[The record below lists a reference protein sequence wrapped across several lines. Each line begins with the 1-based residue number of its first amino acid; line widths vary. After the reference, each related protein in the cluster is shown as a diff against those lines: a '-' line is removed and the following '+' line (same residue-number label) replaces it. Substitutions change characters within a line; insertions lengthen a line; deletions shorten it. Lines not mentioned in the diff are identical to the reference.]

1 MRLLPRGRRGAY
13 SVLAVSSTAFA
24 AVVAAAAGLAGA
36 VQIAVQGRLNERVG
50 SIEAAATAS
59 VVGGVL
65 ATGVLL
71 LVRRSVGGVGDAVS
85 GPKWQLL
92 GGVMSICVILAIT
105 IAGPRIG
112 VVATTAFLIA
122 AQFALA
128 TVIDRFGWFGVERV
142 ALSGSRVLGIALLV
156 AGAALTLRR

>member
-1 MRLLPRGRRGAY
+1 
-13 SVLAVSSTAFA
+13 VSSTAFA
-24 AVVAAAAGLAGA
+24 ALLAAAAGLAGA

-59 VVGGVL
+59 VIGAVL
-65 ATGVLL
+65 AIGVLL
-71 LVRRSVGGVGDAVS
+71 VARQSVGGLGDSVS

-92 GGVMSICVILAIT
+92 GGVMSILIILSIT

-122 AQFALA
+122 AQFGLA
-128 TVIDRFGWFGVERV
+128 AIIDRYGWFGVEQV
-142 ALSGSRVLGIALLV
+142 ALTWPRALGLALLV
-156 AGAALTLRR
+156 VGAALTLRR

>member
-1 MRLLPRGRRGAY
+1 
-13 SVLAVSSTAFA
+13 VSSTAFA
-24 AVVAAAAGLAGA
+24 AVLAAAAGLAGA

-50 SIEAAATAS
+50 GIEAAATAS
-59 VVGGVL
+59 LIGAAL
-65 ATGVLL
+65 ALAVLL
-71 LVRRSVGGVGDAVS
+71 LARRSLAGVGDAVG

-92 GGVMSICVILAIT
+92 GGVMSICIILAIT

-128 TVIDRFGWFGVERV
+128 AVIDRYGWFGVDRV
-142 ALSGSRVLGIALLV
+142 AFTWTRVLGIGLLV
-156 AGAALTLRR
+156 VGAALTLRR

>member
-1 MRLLPRGRRGAY
+1 
-13 SVLAVSSTAFA
+13 VSSTAFA
-24 AVVAAAAGLAGA
+24 AVLAAAAGLAGA
-36 VQIAVQGRLNERVG
+36 VQIAVQGRLNDRVG

-59 VVGGVL
+59 MVGAVL
-65 ATGVLL
+65 AIFVLL
-71 LVRRSVGGVGDAVS
+71 AVRRSLGGVGDAVA

-92 GGVMSICVILAIT
+92 GGAMSILIILSIT

-128 TVIDRFGWFGVERV
+128 AVIDRYGWFGVDRV
-142 ALSGSRVLGIALLV
+142 ALTWPRVLGLGLLIV
-156 AGAALTLRR
+156 GAALTLRR

>member
-1 MRLLPRGRRGAY
+1 
-13 SVLAVSSTAFA
+13 VSSTAFA
-24 AVVAAAAGLAGA
+24 AVLAAAAGLAGA

-59 VVGGVL
+59 VIGAML
-65 ATGVLL
+65 AIVVLL
-71 LVRRSVGGVGDAVS
+71 AARRSLGGISDAVA

-92 GGVMSICVILAIT
+92 GGAMSILIILSIT

-128 TVIDRFGWFGVERV
+128 AIIDRYGWFGVDQV
-142 ALSGSRVLGIALLV
+142 ALTWPRALGLGLLIV
-156 AGAALTLRR
+156 GAALTLRR

>member
-1 MRLLPRGRRGAY
+1 M
-13 SVLAVSSTAFA
+13 SSTAFA
-24 AVVAAAAGLAGA
+24 AVLAAAAGLAGA

-59 VVGGVL
+59 VTGAVL
-65 ATGVLL
+65 AILVLL
-71 LVRRSVGGVGDAVS
+71 AVRRSLGGVGDAVA

-92 GGVMSICVILAIT
+92 GGAMSILIILSIT

-128 TVIDRFGWFGVERV
+128 AVIDRYGWFGVDRV
-142 ALSGSRVLGIALLV
+142 ALTWPRVLGLGLLIV
-156 AGAALTLRR
+156 GAALTLRR

>member
-1 MRLLPRGRRGAY
+1 
-13 SVLAVSSTAFA
+13 VSSTAFA
-24 AVVAAAAGLAGA
+24 AVLAAAAGLAGA

-50 SIEAAATAS
+50 SVEAAATAS
-59 VVGGVL
+59 VIGAALALVVLLAARRSLGGV
-65 ATGVLL
+65 
-71 LVRRSVGGVGDAVS
+71 SDAVA

-92 GGVMSICVILAIT
+92 GGVMSICIILAIT

-128 TVIDRFGWFGVERV
+128 AVIDRYGWFGVDRV
-142 ALSGSRVLGIALLV
+142 AFTWTRVLGIGLLV
-156 AGAALTLRR
+156 VGAALTLRR

>member
-1 MRLLPRGRRGAY
+1 
-13 SVLAVSSTAFA
+13 VSSTAFA
-24 AVVAAAAGLAGA
+24 AVLAAAAGLAGA
-36 VQIAVQGRLNERVG
+36 VQIAVQGRLNDRVG

-59 VVGGVL
+59 VVGAVL
-65 ATGVLL
+65 ALLVLL
-71 LVRRSVGGVGDAVS
+71 AVRRSVAGIGDAVA

-92 GGVMSICVILAIT
+92 GGAMSILIILSIT

-122 AQFALA
+122 AQFTLA
-128 TVIDRFGWFGVERV
+128 AAIDRYGWFGIDQV
-142 ALSGSRVLGIALLV
+142 ALTWPRVLGLVLLV

>member
-1 MRLLPRGRRGAY
+1 MN
-13 SVLAVSSTAFA
+13 STAFA
-24 AVVAAAAGLAGA
+24 AVLAGAAGLAGA
-36 VQIAVQGRLNERVG
+36 VQIAVQARLNERVG

-59 VVGGVL
+59 LIGAIL
-65 ATGVLL
+65 ALVVLL
-71 LVRRSVGGVGDAVS
+71 AAKRSLGGIGDAVA

-92 GGVMSICVILAIT
+92 GGLMSIFIILSIT

-128 TVIDRFGWFGVERV
+128 AIIDRYGWFGVDQI
-142 ALSGSRVLGIALLV
+142 ALSWTRLLGLGLLV